1 MRRTGERHAT
11 NDLRPCEVGRHEL
24 DFTMLYQ
31 VDSGSM
37 KWRQQQPRGLHS
49 FAQAA
54 KAAPRD

>member
-37 KWRQQQPRGLHS
+37 KWRQQQPRGLHELCG
-49 FAQAA
+49 
-54 KAAPRD
+54 KLGDDGMR